1 MGNVV
6 PAKNLPEWVTNPQ
19 LSKSL
24 DSHDFRKHRA
34 MVAVELE
41 VLAKKFDRFGWERDR
56 GQPAHDRLVSDWMG
70 ALSDFTLPEIQE
82 ACRQAVSN
90 NPDKMPNEGH
100 IRRIVLKNRKGVT
113 VPVSQPEEEP
123 REPPCSS
130 ERAAEIMQQVGF
142 QPKRF
147 GGDQA

>member
-1 MGNVV
+1 MGNVI
-6 PAKNLPEWVTNPQ
+6 PAKNLPAWVLNPQ

-24 DSHDFRKHRA
+24 GSHDFRKHRA

-56 GQPAHDRLVSDWMG
+56 GQPAHDRQLSDWMD
-70 ALSDFTLPEIQE
+70 ALSDFTLPEIQA

-100 IRRIVLKNRKGVT
+100 IRRIVLKNRKGAT
-113 VPVSQPEEEP
+113 VPVSQPEEP
-123 REPPCSS
+123 REPPCSP
-130 ERAAEIMQQVGF
+130 ERAAEIMQEVGF

-147 GGDQA
+147 GGDKA